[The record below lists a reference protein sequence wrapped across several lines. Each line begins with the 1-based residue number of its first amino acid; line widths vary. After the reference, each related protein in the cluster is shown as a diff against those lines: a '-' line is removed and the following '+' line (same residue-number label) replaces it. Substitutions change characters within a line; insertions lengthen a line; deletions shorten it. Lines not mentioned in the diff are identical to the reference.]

1 MTPTSERR
9 LLNEFTLEAE
19 CFLVMRRIISGER
32 LVRIFDTLYVEGTRF
47 EEMYDD
53 GEEIEAG
60 LQGLVSWEGA
70 SL

>member
-1 MTPTSERR
+1 
-9 LLNEFTLEAE
+9 
-19 CFLVMRRIISGER
+19 MRRIISGER

-60 LQGLVSWEGA
+60 LQGLVCWEGCA
-70 SL
+70 SM

>member
-1 MTPTSERR
+1 
-9 LLNEFTLEAE
+9 
-19 CFLVMRRIISGER
+19 MRRIIRGER
-32 LVRIFDTLYVEGTRF
+32 LVRIFDTLYAEGTRL

-60 LQGLVSWEGA
+60 LQGVVSWEGGA